1 MEAMKLQTITS
12 AGVFLVVAISQSL
25 ATAQLTADFSLNTSS
40 MFSATT
46 QSGMQARAAVSAAIA
61 DLNDALNQNLGA
73 IPASASSF
81 SGTSGN
87 DSASIDFVVRVRN
100 PSTNEITN
108 VSIASGSSVVRI
120 FIGAR
125 PQSAG
130 VLGIGGPGGGVSS
143 TAEAMSI
150 SNIDDVET
158 ALNNAASAATETFS
172 RGEGPVI
179 VTIDGNL
186 GPFSYQVPFGLL
198 VGNVSFNSSINN
210 FHLDHTTLPPA
221 NLIDLYSV
229 TLHETM
235 HAIGLGP
242 SEEWQNRIN
251 GSTWTGPAVISLQG
265 SGAGVLA
272 PDLGHVNQNVMSP
285 RIADGVPQQSV
296 LAPLIPGGTRLNL
309 TALDLA
315 FMRDIGFPNANA
327 VIPPP
332 PRLGDFDMDGA
343 VDLADLDQYNGNI
356 GVQAVGALLPLDL
369 DEDGNIGED
378 DFETHYTTLVET
390 SNGNTGTRA
399 GDINLDGEVDVLCDA
414 FILVGNLGNSSANS
428 WSQGDLNGDGTIN
441 ILEDAFL
448 LIANLGFDNG

>member
-1 MEAMKLQTITS
+1 MKSSTISLVSCFVWIAML
-12 AGVFLVVAISQSL
+12 QSL
-25 ATAQLTADFSLNTSS
+25 ASAQLTADFSLNTSS
-40 MFSATT
+40 MFSASTT
-46 QSGMQARAAVSAAIA
+46 SGQQARAAVEAAIA
-61 DLNDALNQNLGA
+61 DLNAALNQNLGA

-87 DSASIDFVVRVRN
+87 DSVSINFVVRVRN
-100 PSTNEITN
+100 PSTNGITN

-125 PQSAG
+125 AQGAN
-130 VLGIGGPGGGVSS
+130 VLGVGGPGAGVSS
-143 TAEAMSI
+143 QIPPTSVF
-150 SNIDDVET
+150 NIDDFET

-198 VGNVSFNSSINN
+198 VGNVSFNSNINN
-210 FHLDHTTLPPA
+210 FHLNHTTDPPA
-221 NLIDLYSV
+221 NFVDLYSV

-242 SEEWQNRIN
+242 SDGWDSRITGNR
-251 GSTWTGPAVISLQG
+251 WTGPAVVNLQG
-265 SGAGVLA
+265 SGTGVLA

-296 LAPLIPGGTRLNL
+296 LAPLIPAGRRLNL

-315 FMRDIGFPNANA
+315 FMRDIGFPNATA

-332 PRLGDFDMDGA
+332 PRLGDFDLDGD

-356 GVQAVGALLPLDL
+356 GAQAAGSLVALDL
-369 DEDGNIGED
+369 DGDGNIGED

-441 ILEDAFL
+441 ILGDAFL
-448 LIANLGFDNG
+448 LVDNLGFSNE

>member
-1 MEAMKLQTITS
+1 ML
-12 AGVFLVVAISQSL
+12 QSL
-25 ATAQLTADFSLNTSS
+25 ASAQLTADYSLNTSS
-40 MFSATT
+40 MFATNT
-46 QSGMQARAAVSAAIA
+46 TSGQQARAAVEAAIA
-61 DLNDALNQNLGA
+61 DLNAALNQNLGA

-87 DSASIDFVVRVRN
+87 ESVSIDFVARVRN
-100 PSTNEITN
+100 PSTNLETN

-125 PQSAG
+125 AQGAN
-130 VLGIGGPGGGVSS
+130 VLGVGGPGAGLSS
-143 TAEAMSI
+143 EIPTFSFF
-150 SNIDDVET
+150 NIDDVET
-158 ALNNAASAATETFS
+158 ALNNAANAATETFL

-179 VTIDGNL
+179 GTNVGNL

-198 VGNVSFNSSINN
+198 VGNVSFNSNINN
-210 FHLDHTTLPPA
+210 FHLNHTTDPPA
-221 NLIDLYSV
+221 NLVDLYSV

-242 SEEWQNRIN
+242 SDGWDSRITGNR
-251 GSTWTGPAVISLQG
+251 WTGPAVVNLQG
-265 SGAGVLA
+265 SGTGVLA

-296 LAPLIPGGTRLNL
+296 LAPLIPAGRRLNL

-315 FMRDIGFPNANA
+315 FMRDIGFPNATA

-332 PRLGDFDMDGA
+332 PRLGDFDLDGD

-356 GVQAVGALLPLDL
+356 GAQAAGSLVALDL
-369 DEDGNIGED
+369 DGDGNIGED

-441 ILEDAFL
+441 ILGDAFL
-448 LIANLGFDNG
+448 LVDNLGFSNE

>member
-1 MEAMKLQTITS
+1 M
-12 AGVFLVVAISQSL
+12 GV
-25 ATAQLTADFSLNTSS
+25 
-40 MFSATT
+40 
-46 QSGMQARAAVSAAIA
+46 
-61 DLNDALNQNLGA
+61 
-73 IPASASSF
+73 
-81 SGTSGN
+81 
-87 DSASIDFVVRVRN
+87 
-100 PSTNEITN
+100 
-108 VSIASGSSVVRI
+108 
-120 FIGAR
+120 
-125 PQSAG
+125 
-130 VLGIGGPGGGVSS
+130 GGPGAGVSS

-179 VTIDGNL
+179 FTIDGNL

-251 GSTWTGPAVISLQG
+251 GSTWTGTAVISLQG

-309 TALDLA
+309 CLLYTSPSP
-315 FMRDIGFPNANA
+315 RDQRGSRMP
-327 VIPPP
+327 
-332 PRLGDFDMDGA
+332 
-343 VDLADLDQYNGNI
+343 
-356 GVQAVGALLPLDL
+356 
-369 DEDGNIGED
+369 
-378 DFETHYTTLVET
+378 
-390 SNGNTGTRA
+390 
-399 GDINLDGEVDVLCDA
+399 
-414 FILVGNLGNSSANS
+414 SSA
-428 WSQGDLNGDGTIN
+428 
-441 ILEDAFL
+441 
-448 LIANLGFDNG
+448 